1 MNNKKFLIIF
11 LCFVLLSIS
20 ILPINKAYTIKT
32 AEAGVGKGA
41 LAGCG
46 VGAVIGG
53 IIGCGVGALIG
64 AAIGYVDE
72 LRDWLNDKFAWV
84 LASIIYIISLTVHK
98 ILSYLNLY
106 VLAPFI
112 NLAANLNPFE
122 ENVVY
127 TPPDSNTPINA
138 PSPIGVIWNILRN
151 FAYIIL
157 VFSALSAGF
166 SWLFND
172 ERSSSKLIFNIII
185 VALLINFSFVLVKES
200 FLVVKSFESGITGN
214 NSGQIGNII
223 AASLWQRDPLAMIT
237 ESSNLF
243 IQQDNSNSNKVLMY
257 LFQSVGY
264 VFVVVLDMI
273 IFTVLIVTAVLFAYR
288 YIIMIFLAGTSPIA
302 FVSLTFPEFKTPG
315 LSDITSEFKI
325 FNKWLGYFTN
335 WLLVV
340 PIFIILVIL
349 GNILTNN
356 VLGQTGI
363 SGDLRKDPGVQFF
376 EFIVILV
383 ILVNWYLLS
392 LRIARKLSKG
402 ASEFAEKI
410 AKAILLGIGGFVGG
424 GILRA
429 TMPYAGSVLQKTGD
443 FMIRNT
449 PNSRLTAWMAKP
461 ALALKKYGQN
471 MTQQS
476 YESQAKLAEAQ
487 MGLYRERLEKET
499 DDKKIAEITTE
510 IGNLIQK
517 YKKNPYVLQ
526 EITSPIDRMPTKT
539 FEKIATNPDA
549 IAPLLSPDLP
559 PEAIEKINNKI
570 KNLSSKTK
578 LSILTNDQLSSTYLS
593 NQRTKEMFI
602 EEMRKAEADEMIEA
616 LKQASPE
623 AIEMIKKDSEL
634 QAAVNKATK
643 GLWKAIEEG
652 TTKGIANSL
661 LNLGESA
668 FKKISD
674 IQAIANKI
682 NDKANL
688 TDSIHEALVVDP
700 NLVFRAAIKSPTD
713 DLTNI
718 LRSMD
723 ILKLIDEL
731 KPRKGSDTERYISML
746 FDI

>member
-1 MNNKKFLIIF
+1 
-11 LCFVLLSIS
+11 
-20 ILPINKAYTIKT
+20 
-32 AEAGVGKGA
+32 
-41 LAGCG
+41 
-46 VGAVIGG
+46 
-53 IIGCGVGALIG
+53 
-64 AAIGYVDE
+64 
-72 LRDWLNDKFAWV
+72 
-84 LASIIYIISLTVHK
+84 
-98 ILSYLNLY
+98 
-106 VLAPFI
+106 
-112 NLAANLNPFE
+112 
-122 ENVVY
+122 
-127 TPPDSNTPINA
+127 
-138 PSPIGVIWNILRN
+138 
-151 FAYIIL
+151 
-157 VFSALSAGF
+157 
-166 SWLFND
+166 
-172 ERSSSKLIFNIII
+172 
-185 VALLINFSFVLVKES
+185 
-200 FLVVKSFESGITGN
+200 
-214 NSGQIGNII
+214 
-223 AASLWQRDPLAMIT
+223 MIT

-315 LSDITSEFKI
+315 LSDITSEFKV

-363 SGDLRKDPGVQFF
+363 SGDLRKSPGVQFF

-443 FMIRNT
+443 FMIRKM

-499 DDKKIAEITTE
+499 DDKKIAAITAEIS
-510 IGNLIQK
+510 NLAQK

-526 EITSPIDRMPTKT
+526 EITSQIDRMPTKT

-549 IAPLLSPDLP
+549 IAPLLSSDLP
-559 PEAIEKINNKI
+559 PEAIEKINNKV

-578 LSILTNDQLSSTYLS
+578 LSILTNDQLSSTYLSS

-616 LKQASPE
+616 LKEASPE
-623 AIEMIKKDSEL
+623 AIEMIKKDPEL
-634 QAAVNKATK
+634 HAAVNKVTK
-643 GLWKAIEEG
+643 GLFSAIVKGDVKAVSNAIV
-652 TTKGIANSL
+652 
-661 LNLGESA
+661 NLGENVLKNYNQLESM
-668 FKKISD
+668 K
-674 IQAIANKI
+674 NKI
-682 NDKANL
+682 NKDFNL
-688 TDSIHEALVVDP
+688 AEALEETIQIETEMVLKAAAKSSDP
-700 NLVFRAAIKSPTD
+700 TLRNVLASMYPNSEQFISKLGIRPGTKEYRLANQVLPQAKSPLSSKSTSTQTLNKPKEPEQL
-713 DLTNI
+713 DLPFSEKKEGEQ
-718 LRSMD
+718 L
-723 ILKLIDEL
+723 EL
-731 KPRKGSDTERYISML
+731 LPKNQSSDNPQQQQEQLNLPFQQPPKQSE
-746 FDI
+746 